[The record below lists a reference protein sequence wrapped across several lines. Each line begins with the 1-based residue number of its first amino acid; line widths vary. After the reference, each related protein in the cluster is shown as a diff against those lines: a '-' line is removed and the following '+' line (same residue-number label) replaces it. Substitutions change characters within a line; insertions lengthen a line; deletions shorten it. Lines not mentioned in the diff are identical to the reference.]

1 MRARPVVMK
10 EIDWCQPTRAHI
22 DRVVLPAVVAVVKPV
37 LQTLTVVVIVES
49 IVIEE
54 PILCIYVHIYIYMY
68 TYHIVYECCY
78 EF

>member
-37 LQTLTVVVIVES
+37 LQTLTVVVIVELLV
-49 IVIEE
+49 IVE
-54 PILCIYVHIYIYMY
+54 
-68 TYHIVYECCY
+68 
-78 EF
+78 